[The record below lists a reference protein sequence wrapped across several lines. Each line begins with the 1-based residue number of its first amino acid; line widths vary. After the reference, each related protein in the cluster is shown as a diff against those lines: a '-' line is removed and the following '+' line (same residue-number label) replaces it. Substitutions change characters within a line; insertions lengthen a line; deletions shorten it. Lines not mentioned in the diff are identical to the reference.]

1 MKILKSIKIKNS
13 KDLWSDETLSMPL
26 AVAYF
31 GTACTNWAV
40 GIVEDFGALSNIA
53 VI

>member
-1 MKILKSIKIKNS
+1 MTILMSIKIKNS
-13 KDLWSDETLSMPL
+13 KDLWSDDDRPL

-31 GTACTNWAV
+31 GTACTNLAV